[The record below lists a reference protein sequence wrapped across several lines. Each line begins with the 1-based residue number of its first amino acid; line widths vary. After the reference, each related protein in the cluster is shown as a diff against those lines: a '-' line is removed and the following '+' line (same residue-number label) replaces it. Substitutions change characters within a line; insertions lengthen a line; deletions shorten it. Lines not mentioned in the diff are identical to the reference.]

1 MKKHKLENNSMFNIY
16 NQFEEA
22 KMSAD
27 FVDYNKLMAQVLL
40 DCNLGFN
47 SHEYVKFSSNFD
59 EALSKK
65 FDIVLEK
72 FVITF
77 NVNHKFSLDAL
88 VPMLKSSEDSNT
100 EAVNFASSQEP
111 KFNNL
116 LKLYNKLINDLV
128 IANNKYVELFPNII
142 VFRSKNTNS
151 LKILFDASSAL
162 FRGE

>member
-77 NVNHKFSLDAL
+77 NVNHKFSIDAL

>member
-1 MKKHKLENNSMFNIY
+1 MKKHKLENNSMFIIY

-65 FDIVLEK
+65 FDMVLEK
-72 FVITF
+72 FIITF

-116 LKLYNKLINDLV
+116 LKLYNKLINDL
-128 IANNKYVELFPNII
+128 IFANKYVELFPNII

>member
-47 SHEYVKFSSNFD
+47 SQEYVKFNSNFD

-77 NVNHKFSLDAL
+77 NVNPKFSLDAL

-111 KFNNL
+111 KFSNL
-116 LKLYNKLINDLV
+116 LKLYNKLINDL
-128 IANNKYVELFPNII
+128 IISNKYVELFPNII
-142 VFRSKNTNS
+142 VFRSKSTNS
-151 LKILFDASSAL
+151 LKILFDASSVL

>member
-1 MKKHKLENNSMFNIY
+1 M
-16 NQFEEA
+16 
-22 KMSAD
+22 
-27 FVDYNKLMAQVLL
+27 
-40 DCNLGFN
+40 NL
-47 SHEYVKFSSNFD
+47 
-59 EALSKK
+59 
-65 FDIVLEK
+65 
-72 FVITF
+72 
-77 NVNHKFSLDAL
+77 
-88 VPMLKSSEDSNT
+88 SEDSNT

>member
-100 EAVNFASSQEP
+100 EAVNFASDQEP

>member
-128 IANNKYVELFPNII
+128 IANNNYVELFPNII

>member
-65 FDIVLEK
+65 FDMVLEK

-142 VFRSKNTNS
+142 VFMSKNTNS

>member
-77 NVNHKFSLDAL
+77 NVNHKFSLEAL

>member
-59 EALSKK
+59 EALSRK

-142 VFRSKNTNS
+142 VFRSKNTNL

>member
-151 LKILFDASSAL
+151 LKILFDALSAL

>member
-1 MKKHKLENNSMFNIY
+1 
-16 NQFEEA
+16 
-22 KMSAD
+22 
-27 FVDYNKLMAQVLL
+27 L

-47 SHEYVKFSSNFD
+47 SHEYVKFSSNFY

-88 VPMLKSSEDSNT
+88 VTMLKSSEDSNT

-116 LKLYNKLINDLV
+116 LKLYNN
-128 IANNKYVELFPNII
+128 
-142 VFRSKNTNS
+142 
-151 LKILFDASSAL
+151 
-162 FRGE
+162 

>member
-47 SHEYVKFSSNFD
+47 SHEYVKFNLNFD

-77 NVNHKFSLDAL
+77 NVNHKFSIDAL

>member
-16 NQFEEA
+16 NEFEEA

>member
-88 VPMLKSSEDSNT
+88 VPMLKSKVKIQTLKQLILQAAKSL
-100 EAVNFASSQEP
+100 
-111 KFNNL
+111 NL
-116 LKLYNKLINDLV
+116 ITY
-128 IANNKYVELFPNII
+128 
-142 VFRSKNTNS
+142 
-151 LKILFDASSAL
+151 
-162 FRGE
+162 

>member
-47 SHEYVKFSSNFD
+47 SHEYVKFNSNFD

-77 NVNHKFSLDAL
+77 NVNHKFSIDAL
-88 VPMLKSSEDSNT
+88 IPMLKSSEDSNT

>member
-72 FVITF
+72 IVITF